1 MKIRF
6 NTLTKSIKSNHNSM
20 RSQRSVFFYLAFS
33 YLLFSILPN
42 QVQGQS
48 MNLPDK
54 NKMQPYTNL
63 NLYPELE
70 KLITQ
75 NDLTAC
81 VYIVKADYTD
91 SLVVNADRVDS
102 MFLPAS
108 TFKIPNT
115 LIALEEK
122 AIKGLYDTIKWDGV
136 TRSVDEWNHDQT
148 LKSAFKYSCV
158 WFYQE
163 LARRIGLEKYSI
175 WLKKLNYGNEIAG
188 PGVDDF
194 WLQGDIKISA
204 REQVTFLRKV
214 YYREYPFSSDHY
226 NILNRAMLVDSTADY
241 KLFAKTGWAARLEKQ
256 VGWYVGYVESQ
267 GKVWFF
273 AANLTINKEEE
284 IVFRRELIIKAL
296 KDLKI
301 I

>member
-1 MKIRF
+1 MKSKRR
-6 NTLTKSIKSNHNSM
+6 TLI
-20 RSQRSVFFYLAFS
+20 YLTFGL
-33 YLLFSILPN
+33 LLFC
-42 QVQGQS
+42 VTHGQS
-48 MNLPDK
+48 QS
-54 NKMQPYTNL
+54 NKMLQPVKIEKQPYTNL
-63 NLYPELE
+63 NIYPELK
-70 KLITQ
+70 KLITE
-75 NDLTAC
+75 NNLTAC
-81 VYIVKADYTD
+81 VYIINDDKKD
-91 SLVVNADRVDS
+91 SLVVNIDRVDS

-122 AIKGLYDTIKWDGV
+122 AIKGLYDTIKWDGQ

-163 LARRIGLEKYSI
+163 LARRIGLERYSI
-175 WLKKLNYGNEIAG
+175 WLKKLKYGNEIAG

-204 REQVTFLRKV
+204 RQQVAFIRKV
-214 YYREYPFSSDHY
+214 YYREYPFSSDY
-226 NILNRAMLVDSTADY
+226 YDILKEAMLVDSTAEY
-241 KLFAKTGWAARLEKQ
+241 KLFAKTGWAARLDKQ

-273 AANLTINKEEE
+273 AANLSIKNDEE

>member
-1 MKIRF
+1 MKIQT
-6 NTLTKSIKSNHNSM
+6 NILTKPFKSNHNIM
-20 RSQRSVFFYLAFS
+20 RSQRSNFFYLAFS

-42 QVQGQS
+42 QGQGQS
-48 MNLPDK
+48 MKLPDK

-63 NLYPELE
+63 KNYPELE

-91 SLVVNADRVDS
+91 SLVVNTDRVDS

-175 WLKKLNYGNEIAG
+175 WLKKLKYGNEIAG

-273 AANLTINKEEE
+273 AANLTINNEEE
-284 IVFRRELIIKAL
+284 IAFRRELIIKAL